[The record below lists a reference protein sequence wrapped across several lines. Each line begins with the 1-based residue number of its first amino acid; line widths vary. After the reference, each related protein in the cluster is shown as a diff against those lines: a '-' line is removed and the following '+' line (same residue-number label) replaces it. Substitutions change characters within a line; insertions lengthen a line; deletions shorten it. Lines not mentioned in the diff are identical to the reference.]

1 MFFSTDLLSV
11 KGGKFGTI
19 WLLATTKDRNAVVK
33 KKKAELLRT
42 NMSQLCMEL
51 TRMFPVQGKEKSFS
65 LRTSSILMYGI
76 CINLRVIS
84 EDLRRAVMQ
93 LLSQKPTISGGATG
107 GGIDLPGGKAGNLHV
122 TSLHVPTEA
131 DIDMG
136 NLLAVPDMMEVDPD
150 MFSRVDFRVRNS
162 DITMHEPGRTGLDYE
177 GPDLPILSAQDILT
191 ESWKFGDEGIKT
203 GDENQERA
211 TRADHPVD
219 IASSPKR
226 PR

>member
-33 KKKAELLRT
+33 KKRAELLRT

-51 TRMFPVQGKEKSFS
+51 TRMFSVQGKEKSFS

-93 LLSQKPTISGGATG
+93 LLSQKPTISGGVTG
-107 GGIDLPGGKAGNLHV
+107 GGIDLPGGKTGNLQV

-136 NLLAVPDMMEVDPD
+136 NLLAVPDMMEVDSD
-150 MFSRVDFRVRNS
+150 MFSRIDFSREELGHYDN
-162 DITMHEPGRTGLDYE
+162 RTRKN
-177 GPDLPILSAQDILT
+177 
-191 ESWKFGDEGIKT
+191 WF
-203 GDENQERA
+203 
-211 TRADHPVD
+211 
-219 IASSPKR
+219 
-226 PR
+226 